1 MPDSVLDIRF
11 WDMPNPVSF
20 RYFKTSLL
28 FIQLVVML
36 YVRFLLS
43 LRNVEDLLPE
53 RGVHISHGSLRYW
66 WNRLRPG
73 LKFKTDV
80 V

>member
-1 MPDSVLDIRF
+1 MGGSILNAICGAVIINHLA
-11 WDMPNPVSF
+11 
-20 RYFKTSLL
+20 
-28 FIQLVVML
+28 VML